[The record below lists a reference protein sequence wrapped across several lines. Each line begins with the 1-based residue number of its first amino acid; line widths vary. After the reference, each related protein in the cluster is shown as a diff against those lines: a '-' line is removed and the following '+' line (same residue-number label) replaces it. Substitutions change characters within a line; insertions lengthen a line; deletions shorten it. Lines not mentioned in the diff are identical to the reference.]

1 MENVYIKT
9 EDTNK
14 WIAKYFNNKDLISIE
29 DLLDLIE
36 ELDSDVEYLKD
47 KIKEMEEPKEY
58 ENIDEILEHYLLN
71 GKGE

>member
-14 WIAKYFNNKDLISIE
+14 WIAKYFNNKDLISID

-36 ELDSDVEYLKD
+36 ELDSEVEYLKD
-47 KIKEMEEPKEY
+47 KIKEMEEPKED
-58 ENIDEILEHYLLN
+58 EDIDEYVEYCLLN
-71 GKGE
+71 RRGE

>member
-47 KIKEMEEPKEY
+47 KIKEMEEQEEY
-58 ENIDEILEHYLLN
+58 DNVDEMIDHYLLN
-71 GKGE
+71 KRGE